1 MSLAFKLTL
10 DNTEYVCD
18 STQRNKEDSDHVIR
32 TTYQGM
38 RLTVDIPIEAK
49 KKRLEVMAFVER
61 LHEAMKT
68 AAMEQNS

>member
-1 MSLAFKLTL
+1 MSLAFKLTI

-18 STQRNKEDSDHVIR
+18 SNHSSRDDQNHIIQAKF
-32 TTYQGM
+32 QGM

-61 LHEAMKT
+61 LHEAMK
-68 AAMEQNS
+68 AAAKEQIG

>member
-18 STQRNKEDSDHVIR
+18 STHSSKEDRNHVIR
-32 TTYQGM
+32 ATYQGM

-68 AAMEQNS
+68 AAKEQNS